1 MYAKV
6 YRDYVAEHE
15 IWDGSPNDFSD
26 AIKILKTAAEH
37 STEYFAL
44 IGKINPTMAIFSLKN
59 NFWWKDR
66 SELSGPDNSPILPII
81 LLPHND
87 REVWSKKRPRKDQQ

>member
-1 MYAKV
+1 MYAKI

-15 IWDGSPNDFSD
+15 LWDGSNNDFSD

-59 NFWWKDR
+59 NFWWKDK
-66 SELSGPDNSPILPII
+66 SELSGPNNSQITPII
-81 LLPHND
+81 LLPSNS
-87 REVWSKKRPRKDQQ
+87 RESWNNLTTGKEKS